1 MEIYIPYVAGS
12 TALAF
17 IGKGIMNY
25 MHQDNSVIL
34 KTQNLDENDKDFF
47 KIEHIENTIE
57 ENCETLEVIEEN
69 CETLEVIEENEKSKT
84 LEVIEETEKS
94 KTLEVIEETEKKKLK
109 DTEKKLKCSICKLY
123 LKTNCFSKKQ
133 KPKNVRRCKVCSKL
147 SYV

>member
-69 CETLEVIEENEKSKT
+69 EKSKILEVIEENEKSKT

-94 KTLEVIEETEKKKLK
+94 KTLEGIEEKKKLK